1 MREQFLCQEVP
12 QPPPGVSTNLP
23 SLSKDKPFTNR
34 ERLAVHLNNEGC
46 SSCHS
51 LIDPIGFG
59 FEKFDAIGQYREK
72 LHLTFPP
79 DRKEKD
85 GKTQT
90 ADLPLNTEGDV
101 AGIKDSHFSSPRGL
115 GKILA
120 GSDRCQECVVKQL
133 FRYAAGRKETAADR
147 AIIQRSYEAFRDSK
161 FRFQDLMVA
170 LVKSIEFPS
179 GVAEETNVSGSH

>member
-1 MREQFLCQEVP
+1 M
-12 QPPPGVSTNLP
+12 STNLP